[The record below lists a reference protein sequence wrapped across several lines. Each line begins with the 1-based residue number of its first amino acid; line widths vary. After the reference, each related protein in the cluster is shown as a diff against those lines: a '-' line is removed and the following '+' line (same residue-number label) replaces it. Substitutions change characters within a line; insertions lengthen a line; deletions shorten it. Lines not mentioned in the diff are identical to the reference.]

1 MKGYRFEKIAGE
13 KKKRKKNRKKKKKI
27 KERRLGSK
35 FIYQIYRGRREY
47 QIKQMNYRA
56 TKKKKLNKLVHGRI
70 QKVHPKH
77 WLDSCGQHNSISCK
91 L

>member
-56 TKKKKLNKLVHGRI
+56 TKKKN
-70 QKVHPKH
+70 
-77 WLDSCGQHNSISCK
+77 
-91 L
+91 

>member
-1 MKGYRFEKIAGE
+1 MPKKRRRKKKTEKKRE
-13 KKKRKKNRKKKKKI
+13 KKKRKQERKQNKTRKT

-56 TKKKKLNKLVHGRI
+56 TKKKIK
-70 QKVHPKH
+70 
-77 WLDSCGQHNSISCK
+77 
-91 L
+91 

>member
-1 MKGYRFEKIAGE
+1 MP
-13 KKKRKKNRKKKKKI
+13 KKKKKKKTEKKENKKESKNKTRKI

-56 TKKKKLNKLVHGRI
+56 TKKIIK
-70 QKVHPKH
+70 
-77 WLDSCGQHNSISCK
+77 
-91 L
+91 